1 MTAAT
6 FFVEKAPAPGP
17 FTLRGPEGRHAVTVK
32 RIGPGEKVM
41 LADGH
46 GCRSHATVTAAEGKD
61 LLHVTV
67 TSREEVPLP
76 TPKVTVIQAL
86 PKSDRQELTV
96 DLLTQGGADRIV
108 PWEAERCIAKWQPK
122 KAKKW
127 ENAAVAA
134 AKQSRRAHLPLIMK
148 PNALDEAFAEA
159 DLVLVLHEEASVP
172 LATVDV
178 STAQHIALIIGP
190 EGGVSPAELER
201 FRAAGAK
208 PVLLGPEVLRTAT
221 AGFAALSAIGVKT
234 SRWLV
239 ES

>member
-6 FFVEKAPAPGP
+6 FMVDVAPAPGP
-17 FTLRGPEGRHAVTVK
+17 FTLSGPEGRHAVTVK
-32 RIGPGEKVM
+32 RIGPGEIVM

-46 GCRSHATVTAAEGKD
+46 GGRSVGTVTATQGKD
-61 LLHVTV
+61 VLHVDV
-67 TSREEVPLP
+67 TSREEVPP
-76 TPKVTVIQAL
+76 PNPQVTVIQAL
-86 PKSDRQELTV
+86 PKSERQELTV
-96 DLLTQGGADRIV
+96 DLLTQGGADVIV

-134 AKQSRRAHLPLIMK
+134 AKQSRRARLPLITK
-148 PNALDEAFAEA
+148 PNALDEALDGV

-172 LATVDV
+172 LAEVDL
-178 STAQHIALIIGP
+178 SQARRIALVIGP
-190 EGGVSPAELER
+190 EGGLSPAEVER
-201 FRAAGAK
+201 FRAAGAR

-221 AGFAALSAIGVKT
+221 AGFAALAAIGVQT